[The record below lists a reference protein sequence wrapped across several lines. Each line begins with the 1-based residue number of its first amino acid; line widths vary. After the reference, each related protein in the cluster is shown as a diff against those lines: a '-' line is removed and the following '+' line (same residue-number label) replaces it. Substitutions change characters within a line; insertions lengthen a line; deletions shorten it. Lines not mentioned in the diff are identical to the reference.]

1 MSDFFAIPT
10 TSVVLSNIGSWTNA
24 FFLPFLGPTLWI
36 VGIFIAVALVA
47 AMRRIFIKG
56 IKKITRSR

>member
-24 FFLPFLGPTLWI
+24 FFLPFLGPTLFL
-36 VGIFIAVALVA
+36 VGIAIAIAIVAF
-47 AMRRIFIKG
+47 MRKSFTRG
-56 IKKITRSR
+56 VKKITRSR